1 VAGWG
6 AHLRALRGR
15 LFPYGAYGRLLLLV
29 LASVLVPLATP
40 DDLGGLLSTLTVQAV
55 TLLAAA
61 SITRA
66 PPRAQLLASVTA
78 LVVLMLVVV
87 VLVTGG
93 RVPELTVDVGLVV
106 ALLLAATVPFAI
118 VRDVAR
124 HETISLRTVAA
135 ALAVY
140 LLLGLAFAYV
150 HVLVG
155 SSGLGVY
162 SQALSQSDGIYLSFI
177 TLTTVGFGDVT
188 PVDDVARALI
198 IGEAILGQI
207 YLVSVVALLVGN
219 IGRRREPR
227 ARGVTGA

>member
-1 VAGWG
+1 V
-6 AHLRALRGR
+6 
-15 LFPYGAYGRLLLLV
+15 
-29 LASVLVPLATP
+29 
-40 DDLGGLLSTLTVQAV
+40 
-55 TLLAAA
+55 
-61 SITRA
+61 RA
-66 PPRAQLLASVTA
+66 PEFA
-78 LVVLMLVVV
+78 
-87 VLVTGG
+87 
-93 RVPELTVDVGLVV
+93 VDVGLVF
-106 ALLLAATVPFAI
+106 ALFLAATAPLLI
-118 VRDVAR
+118 VKDVAR
-124 HETISLRTVAA
+124 HEAISLKTVAA

-150 HVLVG
+150 HVIFDG
-155 SSGLGVY
+155 RGLALY

-177 TLTTVGFGDVT
+177 TLSTVGFGDLT

>member
-1 VAGWG
+1 VAGWRTYLT
-6 AHLRALRGR
+6 AVWGR

-29 LASVLVPLATP
+29 LACVLVPLATP
-40 DDLGGLLSTLTVQAV
+40 DDLGGLLATLTVQAV
-55 TLLAAA
+55 TLVAAA

-66 PPRAQLLASVTA
+66 TARVQSLARVAGLAVLLVVIAA
-78 LVVLMLVVV
+78 LVTPV
-87 VLVTGG
+87 
-93 RVPELTVDVGLVV
+93 RAPEFAVDVGLVF
-106 ALLLAATVPFAI
+106 ALFLAATAPLLI

-124 HETISLRTVAA
+124 HEAISLKTVAA

-150 HVLVG
+150 HVIFDG
-155 SSGLGVY
+155 RGLALY